1 MCVNGNLS
9 LDFGEDK
16 TKCFLFSKEKYRLE
30 LNIIF
35 DNNRTKQFHIVELM
49 DANLSGESMAIKSLK
64 KISTK
69 LEFLWRQI
77 SL

>member
-16 TKCFLFSKEKYRLE
+16 TKYFLFSKEKYRLE

-49 DANLSGESMAIKSLK
+49 GANLSGESMAIKSLK
-64 KISTK
+64 EISTK
-69 LEFLWRQI
+69 LEFLCRQI

>member
-1 MCVNGNLS
+1 MLS
-9 LDFGEDK
+9 
-16 TKCFLFSKEKYRLE
+16 FSKEKYRLD

-49 DANLSGESMAIKSLK
+49 GANLSGESMAIKSLK
-64 KISTK
+64 EISTK
-69 LEFLWRQI
+69 LEFLCRQI

>member
-1 MCVNGNLS
+1 MLS
-9 LDFGEDK
+9 
-16 TKCFLFSKEKYRLE
+16 FSKEKYRLD

-69 LEFLWRQI
+69 LEFLCRQI